1 MLSAQKSRPKY
12 YDLNLL
18 HLPPPGMVSILHR
31 VTGVAMLLFLIPIV
45 LFLLQASLDNESHF
59 NFWRNVLNFTIVK
72 VIALGFLWAY
82 LHHLFAGIR
91 YLLLDVHIG
100 IAKEPA
106 RLSAIAVLVL
116 GIVSTAALGARLW

>member
-1 MLSAQKSRPKY
+1 MQSVQKSRPKY

-31 VTGVAMLLFLIPIV
+31 VTGVAMLLFLIP
-45 LFLLQASLDNESHF
+45 FALLALQTSLISESKF
-59 NFWRNVLNFTIVK
+59 EFTRNVLNFPLVK
-72 VIALGFLWAY
+72 LVVLGFLWAY

-106 RLSAIAVLVL
+106 RKSAVAVLVL
-116 GIVSTAALGARLW
+116 GLAATALIGARIW